1 MLHPPH
7 DGYIDLVS
15 CITTL
20 FSLSQVITFI
30 TFLMIFYIQ
39 IHISRKETVEI
50 DTKGKH
56 PRYFNFYSIKFTGM
70 KKDFLRRFMMGM
82 FTSFLH

>member
-20 FSLSQVITFI
+20 FSMSQIITFI
-30 TFLMIFYIQ
+30 TFLMIFLYKKYTYLGKKQLKSIQ
-39 IHISRKETVEI
+39 RENIPDILI
-50 DTKGKH
+50 
-56 PRYFNFYSIKFTGM
+56 FTQ
-70 KKDFLRRFMMGM
+70 
-82 FTSFLH
+82 